1 MADKDSA
8 LPGLPP
14 PEEDEVIELG
24 SLGVNEDH
32 KPESELDDEFLAH
45 TVSDGEEDNKI
56 SDPFGPTE
64 SH

>member
-14 PEEDEVIELG
+14 PEEDEVIEFG
-24 SLGVNEDH
+24 SLGANEDH

-45 TVSDGEEDNKI
+45 TVSDGEEDSNI
-56 SDPFGPTE
+56 SNPFNPLE
-64 SH
+64 SR